1 MKSIFTAQNM
11 NKYYFIDAS
20 AFIALIYEKDGHHQ
34 ESIRIT
40 KKLSK
45 QDRIGITTDFSLS
58 EAYTVIKLRDGHET
72 AALFDKFISDRK
84 GIVIIEGAK
93 FFEQAR
99 KAFLAAK
106 EKKYS
111 FIDCLSFV
119 IMKKK
124 KITHAFTFDKHFEQ
138 AGFKIMK

>member
-1 MKSIFTAQNM
+1 M

-20 AFIALIYEKDGHHQ
+20 AFVALIYKKDAHHQ
-34 ESIRIT
+34 ESIKIV
-40 KKLSK
+40 KKLSR
-45 QDRIGITTDFSLS
+45 QDRVGITTDFSLS
-58 EAYTVIKLRDGHET
+58 EAYTVIKLRDGHKT
-72 AALFDKFISDRK
+72 VALFDKFMTKRQ

-99 KAFLAAK
+99 KTFLAAK
-106 EKKYS
+106 ERKYS

-124 KITHAFTFDKHFEQ
+124 KITQAFTFDKHFEQ
-138 AGFKIMK
+138 VGFEIIK